1 MTVLPNPIITR
12 LVTTRVKESW
22 FEPAADTTAP
32 IKIAIGHAIEPLAI
46 SKLIREVDSSMGTVL
61 YCIVIQV
68 PSKSQGVKNVDKDLT
83 IQRHNDQVP
92 IHR

>member
-12 LVTTRVKESW
+12 PVTTRVKESW

-32 IKIAIGHAIEPLAI
+32 IKMAIEHAIDPLTMTERI
-46 SKLIREVDSSMGTVL
+46 SKLDSSTVFVFF
-61 YCIVIQV
+61 CIMIQV
-68 PSKSQGVKNVDKDLT
+68 SSISKGVKNVDKDLT

-92 IHR
+92 THQ